1 MKQRKRH
8 IYWYAFRHIG
18 WYFIREH
25 GKKHYVTR
33 AAKIANR
40 AVENF

>member
-1 MKQRKRH
+1 MLLSTLGDILVENMARSND
-8 IYWYAFRHIG
+8 
-18 WYFIREH
+18 
-25 GKKHYVTR
+25 VTR